1 MPPQLPPSYRVNVL
15 TPLAQLIGSI
25 NRKDQHASF
34 VNTPPVRAFRSGVLE
49 VLSEAWWRAELGQV
63 ANLTQAQ
70 AIRTRL
76 TRNDDEVGKAWLER
90 RDGTYGRSACLTVFS
105 ETILGAA
112 VHNVVVALGLGEVDM
127 MLQLGRV
134 YGTLLQSIAFGN
146 YMFDIAISNHMF
158 ETPAGFSYLNGEL
171 MSTYMRYFLA
181 PIADL
186 VDGTQNP
193 HVFAPTSLARAFCHG
208 VEAALSKHD
217 WDGLSLDA
225 SNAIGGRLQADHAKV
240 VAVSPAEGSGHEHRF
255 TALLGT
261 AVCEAIPLN
270 GGRNVVKL
278 GEMYGA
284 LLKSLAYP
292 HHVIHAP
299 SGFSYHNGQPMS
311 TSYELAHRQRAPA
324 RSAVMSAHRK
334 APSYTAYVVDPL
346 GHLMTVIYR
355 ADKNVSF
362 RGSAPAKSFRLGVRE
377 AVSEEWW
384 AANFRHG
391 DDYLRALAVR
401 DRLQRDER
409 EVRDEWVK
417 RSGGSNLRSFAV
429 QVFCETVVGLA
440 VYKAIVALH
449 LSEDET
455 MSKCGQAYGALLK
468 SLTTPGNY
476 VNAPGGFSY
485 LNGKPISTTFE
496 SPSHRQTTRRSSAF
510 FPIARR
516 TLGRW

>member
-1 MPPQLPPSYRVNVL
+1 
-15 TPLAQLIGSI
+15 
-25 NRKDQHASF
+25 
-34 VNTPPVRAFRSGVLE
+34 
-49 VLSEAWWRAELGQV
+49 
-63 ANLTQAQ
+63 
-70 AIRTRL
+70 
-76 TRNDDEVGKAWLER
+76 
-90 RDGTYGRSACLTVFS
+90 
-105 ETILGAA
+105 
-112 VHNVVVALGLGEVDM
+112 
-127 MLQLGRV
+127 
-134 YGTLLQSIAFGN
+134 
-146 YMFDIAISNHMF
+146 
-158 ETPAGFSYLNGEL
+158 
-171 MSTYMRYFLA
+171 
-181 PIADL
+181 
-186 VDGTQNP
+186 
-193 HVFAPTSLARAFCHG
+193 
-208 VEAALSKHD
+208 
-217 WDGLSLDA
+217 
-225 SNAIGGRLQADHAKV
+225 
-240 VAVSPAEGSGHEHRF
+240 
-255 TALLGT
+255 
-261 AVCEAIPLN
+261 
-270 GGRNVVKL
+270 
-278 GEMYGA
+278 
-284 LLKSLAYP
+284 
-292 HHVIHAP
+292 
-299 SGFSYHNGQPMS
+299 
-311 TSYELAHRQRAPA
+311 
-324 RSAVMSAHRK
+324 
-334 APSYTAYVVDPL
+334 
-346 GHLMTVIYR
+346 MTVIYR

-476 VNAPGGFSY
+476 VVRCGPLFLAVLDACAELAKPCFAERAWRFLLPERQATASLSRKDLQLTVTHGQ
-485 LNGKPISTTFE
+485 GKPISTTFE